1 MIQTIQQLYPSLKGA
16 ELILFI
22 IFFVLYMVRL
32 LYLFLFTGR
41 VLFKKKDI
49 DEKVDLS
56 PLSLI
61 ITVRNEEENLKN
73 NLPTLLTIDG
83 VDYEVVVVDDFSQ
96 DNSYLVLGAYKN
108 QYRRLK
114 ISSLNQETRFSSKL
128 SQNIAIKAT
137 AYEWVLSVPVSLT
150 EPKTEWLSSI
160 VQQLTQKNDVVI
172 GYTSIENTDGFFNRL
187 YRTTNYWLFMK
198 SSGYISNGL
207 SLVYSDENVAFRKQ
221 KYFDLGGY
229 GTMIKEPFANLE
241 LLINNF
247 IRKKSTVILFNP
259 ESTVRK
265 KQEVQWIDYLDLLK
279 KSFRLEKHFVA
290 KKRFFLAVD
299 ELTKLF
305 FLIFSILVIALL
317 PELWIVYLVMF
328 VLKTASHLLIIKRT
342 QNRLKEPKIF
352 ISSLVYD
359 LLMPFFNLF
368 YKLYFNYRSRKNKW
382 RSTA

>member
-1 MIQTIQQLYPSLKGA
+1 
-16 ELILFI
+16 
-22 IFFVLYMVRL
+22 MVRL

-279 KSFRLEKHFVA
+279 KSFRLEKHLCCQKA
-290 KKRFFLAVD
+290 
-299 ELTKLF
+299 LF
-305 FLIFSILVIALL
+305 SCC
-317 PELWIVYLVMF
+317 
-328 VLKTASHLLIIKRT
+328 
-342 QNRLKEPKIF
+342 
-352 ISSLVYD
+352 
-359 LLMPFFNLF
+359 
-368 YKLYFNYRSRKNKW
+368 
-382 RSTA
+382 